1 MTAWMRAIA
10 ALAAALLVGVG
21 LAGCAGDDAVEMTYS
36 GVQVGGTM
44 PELDAAVTLDAPEQ
58 FIEVPGARLQVTSV
72 AAASELPGAVAAQ
85 IGVGTEPVEA
95 PPGEQFYFAEV
106 RSTRP
111 QNITAESGAVSTD
124 DVAVSVTAFGTG
136 IDNTQ
141 SAGCGQGGNC
151 LIVTTGP
158 AGAAPED
165 VTLDVTIGQ
174 VEQQLSLITGEASS
188 PLSYLDVQPSFE
200 PVWWEFRGDPALHD
214 ETLAGYVAAVVWSPV
229 VSELAAPAEGN
240 VFVGLDIEA
249 LALSTT
255 HDTSDVTLVL
265 DDGTEI
271 EAANDPH
278 GAFEEFGTITWFE
291 VPADTGDFEFSIHLS
306 ASGEEIGTA
315 TQPVTLVA
323 D

>member
-1 MTAWMRAIA
+1 MRAIG
-10 ALAAALLVGVG
+10 ALAAALLAGVG
-21 LAGCAGDDAVEMTYS
+21 A
-36 GVQVGGTM
+36 
-44 PELDAAVTLDAPEQ
+44 
-58 FIEVPGARLQVTSV
+58 
-72 AAASELPGAVAAQ
+72 
-85 IGVGTEPVEA
+85 EPVRA
-95 PPGEQFYFAEV
+95 RPGEQFYFAEV

-111 QNITAESGAVSTD
+111 LSITAESGAVSTD
-124 DVAVSVTAFGTG
+124 DVAVSVTTFGRP

-141 SAGCGQGGNC
+141 SAACGQGGTC
-151 LIVTTGP
+151 LIVTTWP
-158 AGAAPED
+158 AGATPDD
-165 VTLDVTIGQ
+165 VTLDVAIGQ
-174 VEQQLSLITGEASS
+174 VEQHLSLVTGEATS
-188 PLSYLDVQPSFE
+188 PLRYLDVQPSYE

-214 ETLAGYVAAVVWSPV
+214 GTLAGYVSAVVWSPV
-229 VSELAAPAEGN
+229 VPELAAPADGN

-255 HDTSDVTLVL
+255 HDTSEVTLVL

-278 GAFEEFGTITWFE
+278 GAFEGFGPITWFE
-291 VPADTGDFEFSIHLS
+291 VPADTGDFEFSIHLT